1 MTSIRDEDIMSL
13 KVGDVIYECEG
24 GMNLEA
30 RVTEAPTE
38 AEGFEGRKKW
48 AWTAINTQTGEEIS
62 YLLTE
67 GLSHYG
73 PRLYR
78 QPQYCRFVNG
88 EMDFPLLGAV
98 SDPTTQAGARIDG

>member
-1 MTSIRDEDIMSL
+1 MASLRDAEIPSL
-13 KVGDVIYECEG
+13 KVGDIFYECGG

-30 RVTEAPTE
+30 RVTEAPVE
-38 AEGFEGRKKW
+38 QEGHGGRRQWRWK
-48 AWTAINTQTGEEIS
+48 AINTQNGQEID

-78 QPQYCRFVNG
+78 GPQYCRVKNG
-88 EMDFPLLGAV
+88 DMQFPLIGAEAN
-98 SDPTTQAGARIDG
+98 P

>member
-1 MTSIRDEDIMSL
+1 VNISDKDIPSL
-13 KVGDVIYECEG
+13 KVGDVIYECEA
-24 GMNLEA
+24 GMNIEA

-38 AEGFEGRKKW
+38 TGYVDGRKQWQWK
-48 AWTAINTQTGEEIS
+48 AVNTQCGEEIN

-78 QPQYCRFVNG
+78 NPQYCRFSEG
-88 EMDFPLLGAV
+88 EMTFPLFGAPSQV
-98 SDPTTQAGARIDG
+98 VAA